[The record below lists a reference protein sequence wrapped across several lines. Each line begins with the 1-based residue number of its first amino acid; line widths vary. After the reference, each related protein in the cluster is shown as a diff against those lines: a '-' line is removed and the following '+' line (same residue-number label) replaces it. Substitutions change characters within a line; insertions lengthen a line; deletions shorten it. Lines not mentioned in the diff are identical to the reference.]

1 MSQNNVE
8 GFRLSPQQR
17 HVWSLQQVSAFPIYQ
32 VLSTISIN
40 GNLSA
45 EILERA
51 VADVVRRH
59 EILRT
64 TFQRPSGI
72 KIPFQVISDAARL
85 SLQFSDLSNLDH
97 ERQRGAH
104 VAAAEL
110 DDVEDLGGVRQIGR
124 ASCRERV

>member
-8 GFRLSPQQR
+8 GFHLSPQQR

-32 VLSTISIN
+32 VLSTISIK
-40 GNLSA
+40 GDLSA

-51 VADVVRRH
+51 FADVVRRH

-97 ERQRGAH
+97 ERQRSQLEQTF
-104 VAAAEL
+104 AAAS
-110 DDVEDLGGVRQIGR
+110 GR
-124 ASCRERV
+124 AFVVDRRALVR